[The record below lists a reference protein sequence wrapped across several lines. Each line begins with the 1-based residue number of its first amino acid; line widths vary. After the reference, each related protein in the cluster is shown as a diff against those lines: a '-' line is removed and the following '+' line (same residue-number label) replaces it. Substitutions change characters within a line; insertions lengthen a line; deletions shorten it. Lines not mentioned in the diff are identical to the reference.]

1 MGFFSSIGGVLNDVL
16 GTTSAMKAQNRQQ
29 WAMWNAQNAY
39 NTPAAQMER
48 LKEAGL
54 NPMLVYGHGSVVGNT
69 AGSMSAAA
77 GSSGGGA
84 GLLGAIVKSPWA
96 AVKMYQD
103 LKLGQEQIDQV
114 KANKAVALAT
124 AGKINAEADILRNQ
138 IDNTVPGM
146 DIGGSKGPIEKV
158 IRGVYGVNKEFE
170 KRRRDYIKRH
180 TYNPSLPALG
190 RNYRP

>member
-1 MGFFSSIGGVLNDVL
+1 MGWFSSIGNIVNDVL
-16 GTTSAMKAQNRQQ
+16 GTSGVMKKQNQQQ

-69 AGSMSAAA
+69 AGAMSAAS

-84 GLLGAIVKSPWA
+84 GLLGAIAKSPWA

-103 LKLGQEQIDQV
+103 LKLGQEQIEQV
-114 KANKAVALAT
+114 KANKSVALAT
-124 AGKINAEADILRNQ
+124 ARKIKAEADILRRQ
-138 IDNTVPGM
+138 IALTPPGM
-146 DIGGSKGPIEKV
+146 DINGNTKTEKV
-158 IRGVYGVNKEFE
+158 VRYLYNKFKGNMSKEEQIQFW
-170 KRRRDYIKRH
+170 DDVMQ
-180 TYNPSLPALG
+180 
-190 RNYRP
+190 